1 MRLIQRNWMRTQTP
15 MRLIFCS
22 TLLSLA
28 ISILSPL
35 ALAVESGLGEP
46 IVMGVRHA
54 IKSKALGSLR
64 HIRVHLPEGHST
76 EGGKTWPVL
85 YLLDGQRNFAHG
97 IALDRS
103 LKDFDKVPN
112 LIVVGI
118 ESPTN
123 IQERAAD
130 FTENAAAYQAFLRD
144 EVLPFMES
152 HYGAGKIR
160 VLFGWQY
167 AGRMVLDSFI
177 DAPGLFDTYAIASP
191 WPNNR
196 EFVARFTSV
205 LKSNPDAKAKLVLAV
220 ADNEGIVSQGVGHL
234 KSALEANAGA
244 KLAWTHKE
252 YNDEEH
258 TSTAYRTIAL
268 ALNTAFADYRWLRFE
283 DVAAYKAFGG
293 LNAVRAHYQARANK
307 YGVSSDVANETIHQI
322 AMIAERADDVN
333 TMGEVL
339 TAFPS
344 YTGRAN
350 AYWMV
355 TFAKLYLK
363 HGRAKDAH
371 ALFSAAAVRFPDNS
385 DIREGLLAAEKVLKK
400 G

>member
-1 MRLIQRNWMRTQTP
+1 MRPIQRNWIRTHTP
-15 MRLIFCS
+15 MRLAFCS
-22 TLLSLA
+22 ALLSLA
-28 ISILSPL
+28 IAILSPL
-35 ALAVESGLGEP
+35 ALAAEPVLGEP
-46 IVMGVRHA
+46 IVMGMRHA
-54 IKSKALGSLR
+54 IKSKALGGLR

-76 EGGKTWPVL
+76 DGGKTWPVL
-85 YLLDGQRNFAHG
+85 YLLDGQRHFAHG

-103 LKDFDKVPN
+103 LKDFDKVPG

-118 ESPTN
+118 DSPTN
-123 IQERAAD
+123 IQERAAE
-130 FTENAAAYQAFLRD
+130 FTENAAAYQAFLKD
-144 EVLPFMES
+144 ELLPFMAD

-160 VLFGWQY
+160 ILFGWQY
-167 AGRMVLDSFI
+167 AGRMVLNSFI
-177 DAPGLFDTYAIASP
+177 ESPGLFDTYAIASP

-196 EFVARFTSV
+196 EFVARFASA
-205 LKSNPDAKAKLVLAV
+205 LKSHPAASAKLVLAA
-220 ADNEGIVSQGVGHL
+220 ADKEGVVTQGVAHL
-234 KSALEANAGA
+234 KSALEANASE
-244 KLAWTHKE
+244 KLVLTYKE

-268 ALNTAFADYRWLRFE
+268 GLNTAFADYRWLRFE
-283 DVAAYKAFGG
+283 NVAAYKAFGG
-293 LNAVRAHYQARANK
+293 VNALRAHYLTRAKK
-307 YGVSSDVANETIHQI
+307 YGVSSDVADETIHQI
-322 AMIAERADDVN
+322 AMIAESADDVN

-339 TAFPS
+339 TAFPG

-363 HGRAKDAH
+363 HGRAKEAH

-385 DIREGLLAAEKVLKK
+385 DIRDGLLAVEKALKR